1 MNTVREQSV
10 LSDNDSE
17 ERRPNQDDPVNLG
30 KLYFILR
37 SLNCLEG
44 LKQALHDLICRF
56 YVFNVF

>member
-10 LSDNDSE
+10 LSDSDGE
-17 ERRPNQDDPVNLG
+17 KGRPNQDGLVNLG

-56 YVFNVF
+56 LCV

>member
-10 LSDNDSE
+10 LSDSDGE
-17 ERRPNQDDPVNLG
+17 KGRPNQDGLVNLG

>member
-10 LSDNDSE
+10 LSDNDDE
-17 ERRPNQDDPVNLG
+17 ERRPNQDDLVNLG

-44 LKQALHDLICRF
+44 LKQALYDLICRF